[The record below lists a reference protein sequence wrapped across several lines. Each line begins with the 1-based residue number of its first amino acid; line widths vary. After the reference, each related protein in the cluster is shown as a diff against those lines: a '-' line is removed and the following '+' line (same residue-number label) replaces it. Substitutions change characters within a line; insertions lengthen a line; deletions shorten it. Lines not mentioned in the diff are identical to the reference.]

1 MIKLEEI
8 NPDECN
14 WTELCRD
21 MLEEG
26 RRDEFFRFWVAYIT
40 RTNRKATE
48 ALNSHAVKIRGMEA
62 AYELRE
68 AYQRQ
73 KKGQEELLRSKAR
86 ERR

>member
-8 NPDECN
+8 NPETCN
-14 WTELCRD
+14 WQELCRD

-40 RTNRKATE
+40 RTNRYVTE
-48 ALNSHAVKIRGMEA
+48 AINAHSLKIRGMET
-62 AYELRE
+62 AYELKE
-68 AYQRQ
+68 AAERARKGAEELRQ
-73 KKGQEELLRSKAR
+73 KKAK